1 LLSKAPELQPH
12 EQQTLRAQ
20 VITELAPGSLLHDF
34 AALLDFVATQEL
46 AATGKQQLLPLAS
59 LAALNARMAQPLQLN
74 LKRALQKSY
83 PHINGLFLL
92 ARATGLLR
100 VVRRNDA
107 AWLQLDEVAL
117 ASWQTLNPTERYFTL
132 LEAYL
137 YHASVE
143 MIGEHGR
150 WLDMPGLQSDCL
162 LIWKRISTQGIK
174 VPPGK
179 AQDRYFY
186 SVWLFHYALLELF
199 GLIRV
204 TPGPVGKVWSINE
217 IQPTPFGQA
226 LMTLVVGGAAEH
238 LNRLLEEDE
247 DEGEDEAE
255 ALVRS
260 FTNSQA
266 LFQTYFSEWQR
277 GYVLPEHEAF
287 QPGVY
292 QFKVSLG
299 KIWRRIVIPAQATLE
314 ELSETILKSVR
325 FDNDHLHCF
334 EFKNR
339 FGVTAR
345 INHGAM
351 DEPPY
356 SSEVCVGDLPIAP
369 GDSLEY
375 TFDFGDNWEFQ
386 LVLESIAPPDNK
398 LKRARIIEARGQA
411 PEQYRSWN
419 EEW

>member
-1 LLSKAPELQPH
+1 M
-12 EQQTLRAQ
+12 
-20 VITELAPGSLLHDF
+20 HDF
-34 AALLDFVATQEL
+34 AALLDFVATHEL
-46 AATGKQQLLPLAS
+46 AATGQQQLLPLAA
-59 LAALNARMAQPLQLN
+59 LAALNARMAQPLQLT
-74 LKRALQKSY
+74 LKRPIQKSY

-107 AWLQLDEVAL
+107 ALLQLDEAAL
-117 ASWQTLNPTERYFTL
+117 AIWQTLNPTERYFTL

-143 MIGEHGR
+143 MIGERGR
-150 WLDMPGLQSDCL
+150 WLDRPGLQNDCL
-162 LIWKRISTQGIK
+162 MIWQRISAQGIR

-179 AQDRYFY
+179 AQDNYFY

-204 TPGPVGKVWSINE
+204 EPGPLGKAWSIRE

-226 LMTLVVGGAAEH
+226 LMTLVTSCAAEQ
-238 LNRLLEEDE
+238 LNRLLEDDGE
-247 DEGEDEAE
+247 DEGEDEEE
-255 ALVRS
+255 APVRS
-260 FTNSQA
+260 FTNCQA
-266 LFQTYFSEWQR
+266 QFQTYFPEWQR
-277 GYVLPEHEAF
+277 GYVLPEQEAF

-299 KIWRRIVIPAQATLE
+299 KIWRRIVIPASATLD
-314 ELSETILKSVR
+314 ELSSAILQSVN
-325 FDNDHLHCF
+325 FDNDHLHYF
-334 EFKNR
+334 EYKNR

-345 INHGAM
+345 VNHYAM

-356 SSEVCVGDLPIAP
+356 SSEVCVGDLPLAP
-369 GDSLEY
+369 GDRLEY

-386 LVLESIAPPDNK
+386 LVLESIAPPDKK
-398 LKRARIIEARGQA
+398 LKRARIVVAHGPA
-411 PEQYRSWN
+411 PEQYRTWD